1 MKSKNLTP
9 FLFGS
14 KVTSRRPPQPEMVL
28 IVKAK
33 LTLRPGAA
41 PSLPEGHPVL
51 AQGTLRGDVFR
62 DDDDDQTG
70 ECLYPSDF
78 ADFKPHADVI
88 LRGSCHTPGNKRMT
102 ECPVRFGVGG
112 WSKILRVVGHRVWM
126 DGVLGPAM
134 SDPVPFDRM
143 PLDDRH
149 SFGGPEHP
157 LNPVGKGFGT
167 RELPNV
173 EHVDD
178 LLRSRS
184 DRPNPAGFGPL
195 SPNRPERQAKIG
207 KRYGKSY
214 REKRAPYYAEDF
226 DWSFFNAAPPDQ
238 RVPYLRGDEE
248 LLFQNLHA
256 GAEVFRSRLPGLRI
270 RAFASDAPGRLR
282 EVAMVLD
289 TLLADLDEG
298 ALHLVWRGLT
308 DAKEDDLSE
317 ETVIIGSEP
326 LADPPLPVEHYREVL
341 QRFEADPI
349 DIGDHLPPDL
359 KEEWGALQ
367 SLGEQRAATRGVAK
381 APPPDT
387 SGLDPVSALMKIQL
401 GDVAKAQQEK
411 VRKAMASLSRIVMPG
426 GRLLGSV
433 IEEALRDQPP
443 APHASAPLDARS
455 APVIPDALIRRA
467 FRTLARAVEGVR
479 ARTAAQGKPL
489 QGMEEWDKLLRDPKL
504 NAMGLSPVKPRVPD
518 SIGPGID
525 LSGQD
530 LSDRDLSGRD
540 LSGADLSGAIL
551 SGASL
556 RGAKLQ
562 RAKLVQAVLFDADLR
577 DADLT
582 EADLTL
588 ATLQGARADGAVFR
602 GASLDHASFESA
614 RLTGADL
621 SGTQGTQLVLSR
633 ADLTGATAKGA
644 KWHMAFLEGTTLE
657 RADLSGATITR
668 SFISKCNAV
677 FAVFARAVLTGTSFA
692 ESDLSQAIFTDVRG
706 DGSVWLGATLKGADL
721 GHATLKSAH
730 FTEANATG
738 ARFFGANLR
747 QARFYRAILERADFT
762 RANLFDADLHKA
774 VVGEAKFVDANL
786 YDAKLYQTSGSGCD
800 FNGAN
805 LKRSTLERDG

>member
-14 KVTSRRPPQPEMVL
+14 RVTSRRPPQPEMVL

-33 LTLRPGAA
+33 LTLRPGAPLA
-41 PSLPEGHPVL
+41 LPEGHPVL

-78 ADFKPHADVI
+78 ADFKPQADVL
-88 LRGSCHTPGNKRMT
+88 LRGSCHTPGKKRMT
-102 ECPVRFGVGG
+102 ECPVRFGVGA

-143 PLDDRH
+143 TLDDRH

-167 RELPNV
+167 RELPNI
-173 EHVDD
+173 EHVED
-178 LLRSRS
+178 LLRTRS
-184 DRPNPAGFGPL
+184 DRPTPAGFGPL
-195 SPNRPERQAKIG
+195 SPSRPERRAKVG
-207 KRYGKSY
+207 KRYGKPY

-238 RVPYLRGDEE
+238 RLPYLRGDEE
-248 LLFQNLHA
+248 LLFQNLHPA
-256 GAEVFRSRLPGLRI
+256 AEVFRSRLPGLRI
-270 RAFASDAPGRLR
+270 RAFASDLPGRLR
-282 EVAMVLD
+282 EVPMVLD
-289 TLLADLDEG
+289 TLLADLDEE

-308 DAKEDDLSE
+308 ETKEDDLSDQ
-317 ETVIIGSEP
+317 TVIIGSEP
-326 LADPPLPVEHYREVL
+326 LGEPPLPVEHYRDAL
-341 QRFEADPI
+341 QRFEADPVE
-349 DIGDHLPPDL
+349 IGDHLPPDL

-367 SLGEQRAATRGVAK
+367 ALGEQRAKGT
-381 APPPDT
+381 PPDT
-387 SGLDPVSALMKIQL
+387 KGLDPVSALLKIQL
-401 GDVAKAQQEK
+401 GDVAKASQEK
-411 VRKAMASLSRIVMPG
+411 VRKAMASLWRLVLPG

-443 APHASAPLDARS
+443 APHAGAPLNPGS
-455 APVIPDALIRRA
+455 VPVIPDALIRTA
-467 FRTLARAVEGVR
+467 FRTLVRAVEGAR
-479 ARTAAQGKPL
+479 ARTAAQGQPL
-489 QGMEEWDKLLRDPKL
+489 KGMEEWDKLLRDPKL
-504 NAMGLSPVKPRVPD
+504 NSMGLSPVEPRAPD
-518 SIGPGID
+518 SIGPGSD

-540 LSGADLSGAIL
+540 LTGADLTGAIL
-551 SGASL
+551 SGAIL
-556 RGAKLQ
+556 RGAKLT
-562 RAKLVQAVLFDADLR
+562 RAKLLQAVLFDADLR
-577 DADLT
+577 DADLA

-602 GASLDHASFESA
+602 GATLDHASFESA
-614 RLTGADL
+614 RLLGADL
-621 SGTQGTQLVLSR
+621 SGTEGTQLIFSR

-644 KWHMAFLEGTTLE
+644 KWHMAFLEGTTLV
-657 RADLSGATITR
+657 RADLSGATVTR
-668 SFISKCNAV
+668 SFVSKCNAV
-677 FAVFARAVLTGTSFA
+677 SASFARAILTGTSFA
-692 ESDLSQAIFTDVRG
+692 ESDLSQAIFTDARG
-706 DGSVWLGATLKGADL
+706 DGSVWMGANLTGADL

-805 LKRSTLERDG
+805 LTRSTLERDG